1 MKILFL
7 DWHIMKPSAHQCTW
21 FTYERTLTTG
31 PNPLFTMTGVVLIT
45 SVECSGDH
53 VPVTPVAAYGAWLQL
68 QLVSTTYPRFTRA
81 WALCIYLPAASD
93 MLVPIHLP
101 ILKKLY
107 GGWLVAHTWCP
118 QTRGWLD
125 QNRFWHDNWGVSL
138 VCSYSSANSVKLPV
152 PTGFS
157 NQL

>member
-1 MKILFL
+1 
-7 DWHIMKPSAHQCTW
+7 MKPSQLNSMSTW
-21 FTYERTLTTG
+21 FTYERGNWPQG

-138 VCSYSSANSVKLPV
+138 ACSYSSANSVKLPV